1 MSRDQRQE
9 ARNEDAVGTEGMT
22 SRKKKHDGKNQPD
35 LATGEKQSR

>member
-22 SRKKKHDGKNQPD
+22 TRKEKHDGKNQSD
-35 LATGEKQSR
+35 LATDEKQSR